1 MFCPT
6 CGLTRTEPPYWRDE
20 AYRETLPAADTGLVM
35 RNIEVSAKLAGIL
48 YFCFD
53 RKASYVDI
61 AGGNGM
67 LVRPIR
73 DHEFDFYRE
82 NPYCENLL
90 ARGFAARQ
98 TIGTI
103 AALTAFEVLEHMHD
117 PVTFVADALRQR
129 RTDTLIFSTQL
140 YAGDRPPA
148 VDWWYYS
155 FATGQH
161 VSFYQLRTL
170 RAIAGRLGLKLYS
183 ANGIHAFTSRA
194 LSPLTFGL
202 VGGSASCLIA
212 PYVRRILGSKTA
224 TDHERIKRNSG
235 SSGVG

>member
-1 MFCPT
+1 
-6 CGLTRTEPPYWRDE
+6 
-20 AYRETLPAADTGLVM
+20 M

-61 AGGNGM
+61 AGGYGM
-67 LVRPIR
+67 LVRLMR
-73 DHEFDFYRE
+73 DHGFDFYWQD
-82 NPYCENLL
+82 PYCENML
-90 ARGFAARQ
+90 ARGFEEREA
-98 TIGTI
+98 TGTI
-103 AALTAFEVLEHMHD
+103 AALTAFEVLEHVHD
-117 PVTFVADALRQR
+117 PVNFVSETLARHQA
-129 RTDTLIFSTQL
+129 DTLIFSTQV

-161 VSFYQLRTL
+161 ISFYQLRTL
-170 RAIAGRLGLKLYS
+170 RAIAGRLSLKFYS
-183 ANGIHAFTSRA
+183 ANGIHVFTSRT
-194 LSPLTFGL
+194 LSPLVFGL
-202 VGGSASCLIA
+202 ACGRASRLIA
-212 PYVRRILGSKTA
+212 PYVRRILGPKTT